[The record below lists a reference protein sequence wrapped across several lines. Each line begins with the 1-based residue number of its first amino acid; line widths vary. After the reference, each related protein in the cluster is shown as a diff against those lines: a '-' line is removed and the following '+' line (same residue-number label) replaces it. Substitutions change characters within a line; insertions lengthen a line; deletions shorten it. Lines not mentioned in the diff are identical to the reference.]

1 MLQITNCCLT
11 DVGIK
16 GLCSIGVD
24 GFGNAKD
31 RLGQCKSIHT
41 LNVLGTQVT
50 KKGIQMALDN
60 LPALKMFYFCSYI
73 QILAE
78 LQQER
83 KFKKHSLTSL
93 WSLTKVLFAIY
104 MTLGKSII
112 IYPTK
117 VAVSDD

>member
-60 LPALKMFYFCSYI
+60 LPAFKMFYFCSYI

-93 WSLTKVLFAIY
+93 WSDESSFCDF
-104 MTLGKSII
+104 MTLGKRII